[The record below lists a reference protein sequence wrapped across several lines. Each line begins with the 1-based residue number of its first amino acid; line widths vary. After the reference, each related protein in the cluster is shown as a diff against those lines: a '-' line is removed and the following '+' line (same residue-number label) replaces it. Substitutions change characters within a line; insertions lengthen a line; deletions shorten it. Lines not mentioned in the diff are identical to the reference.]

1 MREIKT
7 LEGMIELLKRD
18 KEYKEAIKYAT
29 NVYITKQL
37 IIIRFHEINN

>member
-1 MREIKT
+1 MGEIRT

-29 NVYITKQL
+29 NSYNVAQYK
-37 IIIRFHEINN
+37 INKLKL